1 MEQFLGTINR
11 VVYMSDKKNVFTDME
26 GTLKEDKSFR
36 PNGSD
41 YYNPSEFKKLV
52 VARRSVRKFDGA
64 PLSDELVMDCLD
76 SGLLAPNSSNLQTWE
91 FIRVKDKA
99 VIEKLAVACF
109 SQSAARTASE
119 LIVCIAR
126 TDKALEHCHLML
138 EEFKKMPVETPKAAL
153 EYYGKLAPF
162 VYNTGPL
169 SIYAPF
175 KWLFFTLAGLFKV
188 VPREPLGKGD
198 IKLWATKSCALA
210 CENIM
215 LAFRSYGLDTCPM
228 EGFDRNRVKSI
239 LSLNS
244 DQHIVMI
251 LGVGKAVDGGIYG
264 PQLRFDRN
272 KFIKTI

>member
-1 MEQFLGTINR
+1 
-11 VVYMSDKKNVFTDME
+11 MSDKNIFTEME
-26 GTLKEDKSFR
+26 GTLKENKNFR
-36 PNGSD
+36 PEGSD
-41 YYNPSEFKKLV
+41 YFNPNEFKKLV
-52 VARRSVRKFDGA
+52 KARRSVRKFDGA
-64 PLSDELVMDCLD
+64 PLADEVVLDCLD

-91 FIRVKDKA
+91 FIRVKDKSM
-99 VIEKLAVACF
+99 IEKLSVACF

-126 TDKALEHCHLML
+126 TDKALEHCQLML
-138 EEFKKMPVETPKAAL
+138 EEFKKMPMETPKAAL

-162 VYNTGPL
+162 VYNTGPF

-175 KWLFFTLAGLFKV
+175 KWLFFSVAGLFKV
-188 VPREPLGKGD
+188 VPREPLGKAG

-228 EGFDRNRVKSI
+228 EGFDSCRVKS
-239 LSLNS
+239 LLNLNS
-244 DQHIVMI
+244 DQYIVMI
-251 LGVGKAVDGGIYG
+251 LGVGKAVEGGIYG
-264 PQLRFDRN
+264 PQLRFDRE